1 MVLAHPR
8 DREDDQQP
16 LVALEDPLRIVRR
29 ASDKLQREPGRCGNE
44 QAGMSQQVQVSR
56 GRKTGGSPFSS
67 CMLTVMILGST
78 LQPS

>member
-1 MVLAHPR
+1 
-8 DREDDQQP
+8 
-16 LVALEDPLRIVRR
+16 
-29 ASDKLQREPGRCGNE
+29 
-44 QAGMSQQVQVSR
+44 MSQQVQVST